1 MSEKMISLNETA
13 GAEAVAAPAVE
24 VGGGA
29 LDEPGWLPAWDGAR
43 YAANTVH
50 HRVYDQLY
58 LDTLPVRAAD
68 VVLDVGCGSGD
79 FTAIVAALV
88 PNGEVV
94 GVDPQPSL
102 LDEARRR
109 AAPNQRFVQGAV
121 QQLGALFPVAG
132 SFDVVMTRAV
142 LQWVPL
148 ADHPGVLADA
158 FRLLRPGGWY
168 RAEFG
173 GAGNIPVILRL
184 LDDVAAGLGGPQCP
198 WTFADVGPY
207 LELVEQAG
215 FDLDGGFLRL
225 TPQRRHFD
233 RQTLMGWFHSQA
245 VQAYTTT
252 MDAEAGAAFVRG
264 VESRFDELARWDG
277 TFDQTFV
284 RMDLLARRTA

>member
-1 MSEKMISLNETA
+1 MVAPAADARAA
-13 GAEAVAAPAVE
+13 GA
-24 VGGGA
+24 
-29 LDEPGWLPAWDGAR
+29 PGWLPAWDGAR
-43 YAANTVH
+43 YAANTGH

-68 VVLDVGCGSGD
+68 VVLDLGCGSGD
-79 FTAIVAALV
+79 FTVIIAALV
-88 PNGEVV
+88 PDGEVV

-121 QQLGALFPVAG
+121 QQLGALFPMAG

-148 ADHPGVLADA
+148 ADHPLVLADA

-215 FDLDGGFLRL
+215 FELDGGFLRL

-233 RQTLMGWFHSQA
+233 RESLMGWFHSQA

-252 MDAEAGAAFVRG
+252 MDVEAGAAFVRG

-284 RMDLLARRTA
+284 RMDLLARRPA

>member
-1 MSEKMISLNETA
+1 MSEKSISLTEMNEPERVRPRLDA
-13 GAEAVAAPAVE
+13 GAAAVPRRPRCRPGTAPGTPPTRATTACTTSSTWTRCRC
-24 VGGGA
+24 GRPTSCSTSGA
-29 LDEPGWLPAWDGAR
+29 GPA
-43 YAANTVH
+43 TS
-50 HRVYDQLY
+50 
-58 LDTLPVRAAD
+58 PP
-68 VVLDVGCGSGD
+68 
-79 FTAIVAALV
+79 IVAALV
-88 PNGEVV
+88 PDGEVV
-94 GVDPQPSL
+94 GVDPQPTL

-184 LDDVAAGLGGPQCP
+184 LDDVAARLGGPQCP

-233 RQTLMGWFHSQA
+233 RETLMGWFHSQA

-284 RMDLLARRTA
+284 RMDLLARRPA